1 MGTQAAPSSGPSRD
15 PETNVEVGAD
25 VGPDPVVGAGITLF
39 GIVMMG
45 VSGAADAHYAFD
57 LGVLTA
63 VAGAGTFVVCVALS
77 AFKQRQAKA
86 EGASDD
92 DEPPSAG

>member
-1 MGTQAAPSSGPSRD
+1 VTHSIPGP
-15 PETNVEVGAD
+15 EANAQVGAD

-39 GIVMMG
+39 GILMMG

-77 AFKQRQAKA
+77 AFKQRQAD
-86 EGASDD
+86 ASAPRDD
-92 DEPPSAG
+92 DPPVDL